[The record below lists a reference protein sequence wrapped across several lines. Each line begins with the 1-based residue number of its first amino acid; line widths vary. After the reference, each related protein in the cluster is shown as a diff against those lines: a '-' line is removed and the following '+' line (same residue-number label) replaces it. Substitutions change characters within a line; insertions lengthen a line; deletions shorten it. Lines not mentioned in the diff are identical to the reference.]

1 MGSLPETNK
10 ELITIL
16 ENIFLAAQ
24 KAHIDKDVDSKFV
37 KCAFLAEIGELVDC
51 IDYKW
56 WTEKDKSLTDT
67 NFKNIDNF
75 YIELADSTILALK
88 LFKDRLGKHDFIE
101 KWSELFDK
109 TPPHKE
115 QDSAKLSVEFSS
127 IIHDNAFD
135 VSKLI
140 SFYKRFVDLCHDY
153 FRQEGISNIYREDE
167 DLIFIDLILGKILLV
182 YRRLSGVGI
191 YNQNKY
197 IRYKTSIENLAS
209 DLKMEDNII
218 LLRMWKKGI
227 LRKIIEDHMEDS
239 DKIEGGFSLIFN
251 EFNSHFENM
260 LSMYSK
266 TT

>member
-1 MGSLPETNK
+1 M
-10 ELITIL
+10 
-16 ENIFLAAQ
+16 
-24 KAHIDKDVDSKFV
+24 
-37 KCAFLAEIGELVDC
+37 
-51 IDYKW
+51 
-56 WTEKDKSLTDT
+56 
-67 NFKNIDNF
+67 
-75 YIELADSTILALK
+75 
-88 LFKDRLGKHDFIE
+88 
-101 KWSELFDK
+101 
-109 TPPHKE
+109 
-115 QDSAKLSVEFSS
+115 
-127 IIHDNAFD
+127 
-135 VSKLI
+135 
-140 SFYKRFVDLCHDY
+140 
-153 FRQEGISNIYREDE
+153 
-167 DLIFIDLILGKILLV
+167 IFIDLILGKILLV